1 MNVLRCAHTAVLVS
15 DLARA
20 EEFYERAL
28 GLEKVARAAALRFP
42 GTWYQLGENL
52 QLHLIVHPGWEAPTP
67 NREKWG
73 RNPHLALAI
82 ADFAAL
88 KARLQA
94 ADIPFQMS
102 ASGRAALF
110 VRDPDGN
117 IIELAQA

>member
-1 MNVLRCAHTAVLVS
+1 MDVSRCVHAALLVS

-28 GLEKVARAAALRFP
+28 GLKKVDRAAALRFP
-42 GTWYQLGENL
+42 GTWFQLGENL

-67 NREKWG
+67 NCEKWG
-73 RNPHLALAI
+73 RNPHLALEI
-82 ADFAAL
+82 ADFEAL
-88 KARLQA
+88 KAQLQA
-94 ADIPFQMS
+94 ENIPFQLS

-117 IIELAQA
+117 VLELAQA

>member
-1 MNVLRCAHTAVLVS
+1 MDVSRCVHAALLVS

-28 GLEKVARAAALRFP
+28 GLKKVDRAAALRFP
-42 GTWYQLGENL
+42 GTWFQLGENL

-67 NREKWG
+67 NCEKWG

-82 ADFAAL
+82 ADFEAL
-88 KARLQA
+88 KAQLQA
-94 ADIPFQMS
+94 ENIPFQLS

-117 IIELAQA
+117 VLELAQA